1 MKRFIAILLAMV
13 MVLGLGT
20 MAMAAAPNEK
30 VQINN
35 MMVDASLYEAKTQ
48 EAIELQTASTETAIA
63 TTANNPGD
71 NAAYGEE

>member
-1 MKRFIAILLAMV
+1 MKKFLAILLAMV

-35 MMVDASLYEAKTQ
+35 MMVDASLVETQ
-48 EAIELQTASTETAIA
+48 K
-63 TTANNPGD
+63 
-71 NAAYGEE
+71 